1 MFMTD
6 LIEVAFSKMLLRPCI
21 VVSTIS
27 ESGVSNAAPFS
38 FNSPA
43 TTKPPMYGFCC
54 EVEHDTWRNIRSN
67 GEFVVNLVG
76 EDFGELM
83 EPLSRDLPYET
94 SEITEFGLTE
104 TASKVVKPP
113 RIGEAYGWI
122 ECKMTSYEELSP
134 RVVWIFGEVLV
145 SEIKKNAFND
155 VVDVEKVKPLNHI
168 SGEHFVVEM
177 KRTKY
182 KR

>member
-1 MFMTD
+1 MKD
-6 LIEVAFSKMLLRPCI
+6 IVDIDFSKMLLRPCI

-27 ESGVSNAAPFS
+27 PREISNAAPFS

-54 EVEHDTWRNIRSN
+54 EIKHDTWRNIKAN

-76 EDFGELM
+76 EDFGPLM
-83 EPLSRDLPYET
+83 EPLSRDLPYEV
-94 SEITEFGLTE
+94 SEITEFGLT
-104 TASKVVKPP
+104 AAPSKMVKPP
-113 RIGEAYGWI
+113 RIGEAYGWM
-122 ECKMTSYEELSP
+122 ECKMTSYSEISP
-134 RVVWIFGEVLV
+134 RVVWVFGEVLV
-145 SEIKKNAFND
+145 SEIRAD
-155 VVDVEKVKPLNHI
+155 ALDEVVDVEKVKPLNHI
-168 SGEHFVVEM
+168 AGEHFIVEM